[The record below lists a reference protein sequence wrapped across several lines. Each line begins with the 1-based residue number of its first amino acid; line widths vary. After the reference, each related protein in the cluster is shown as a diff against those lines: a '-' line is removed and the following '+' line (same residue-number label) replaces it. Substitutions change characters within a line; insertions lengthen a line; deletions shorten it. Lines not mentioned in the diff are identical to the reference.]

1 MSTAEKFKDYAAD
14 CVHRAG
20 EAATP
25 EDKTLLL
32 NMGLAWLRLAQQV
45 EAIRTMSKDA
55 AELGVDMDADAA
67 PAAQSA

>member
-14 CVHRAG
+14 CVHKAG
-20 EAATP
+20 EATTP

-45 EAIRTMSKDA
+45 EAIRTVSEDA
-55 AELGVDMDADAA
+55 TAEFGLEAEGAA
-67 PAAQSA
+67 AARSA